1 MKRLLPLMLIPWLLA
16 CGERPA
22 APPEDTWPWQI
33 TVLDS
38 GHSRVFGIT
47 LGRSTLGE
55 AADRL
60 GHGYKLALFEDENGR
75 YSLEVYYSEITRGGL
90 SGKLI
95 LVLEGDQVDLAALR
109 RRAAS
114 RQVLGSGNIRY
125 TLSDADQLAVPSR
138 RIVGLDY
145 IPYVNLDPEIIQAR
159 FGTPSERIRVE
170 AGREHWLYPDKGLDI
185 LLDPAGR
192 ELLQYVPPQDF
203 ARLVQPLRETRP
215 ASENNK

>member
-33 TVLDS
+33 RVLDS

-55 AADRL
+55 AAERL
-60 GHGYKLALFEDENGR
+60 GRGYKLALFEDKAGR
-75 YSLEVYYSEITRGGL
+75 YSLEVYYNELTRGGL

-95 LVLEGDQVDLAALR
+95 LVLEGDQADLAELR

-138 RIVGLDY
+138 RITGLDY
-145 IPYVNLDPEIIQAR
+145 IPYVNLDPEVITAR
-159 FGTPSERIRVE
+159 FGTPAERIRLE
-170 AGREHWLYPDKGLDI
+170 AGREHWLYPDRGLDI
-185 LLDPAGR
+185 LLDPEGR
-192 ELLQYVPPQDF
+192 ELLQYVPPADF
-203 ARLVQPLRETRP
+203 ARLVQPLREAQET
-215 ASENNK
+215 AADNK

>member
-22 APPEDTWPWQI
+22 VPPEDAWPWQI
-33 TVLDS
+33 TIPEP
-38 GHSRVFGIT
+38 GYSRVFGIT

-55 AADRL
+55 AAEHL
-60 GHGYKLALFEDENGR
+60 GRGYKLALFENEAGR
-75 YSLEVYYSEITRGGL
+75 YSLEVYYSELTRGGL

-95 LVLEGDQVDLAALR
+95 LVLDGDQADLAELR
-109 RRAAS
+109 RRATS

-138 RIVGLDY
+138 RITGLDY
-145 IPYVNLDPEIIQAR
+145 IPYVNLDPEVITAR
-159 FGTPSERIRVE
+159 FGAPAERIRIE

-185 LLDPAGR
+185 LIDPEGR
-192 ELLQYVPPQDF
+192 ELLQYVPPGQF
-203 ARLVQPLRETRP
+203 SRLVRPLREAAGAAERD
-215 ASENNK
+215 